1 MANQVFVSPLGLQII
16 DGPTLSEVQKC
27 IEQQNDPAN
36 TGLKFTVQ
44 KVAYDRV
51 SGQPIPMTD
60 ASGKAVTGEIFLIPQ
75 VPYPLNSRPEQKM
88 YYGHSKTALTLN
100 GQPIPLAPDTVITG
114 TKNIANLE
122 MSDATS
128 TMTTGVTAAT
138 YTEWTYDAAA
148 KNGEIRTFVAS
159 DTTVSLLSL
168 KALTGMD
175 HKALLPR
182 PRACCGSVVDNPLTF
197 SAP

>member
-1 MANQVFVSPLGLQII
+1 MANFVSPLGLQII
-16 DGPTLSEVQKC
+16 GGPTTAEIQKC
-27 IEQQNDPAN
+27 IEKQNDPAN

-51 SGQPIPMTD
+51 SGQPITMTD
-60 ASGKAVTGEIFLIPQ
+60 GSGNPVTGEVFLIPQ
-75 VPYPLNSRPEQKM
+75 VPFPLNARPDQKL
-88 YYGHSKTALTLN
+88 YFGHTKGAMTLG

-114 TKNIANLE
+114 TKDITNLE
-122 MSDATS
+122 MSDANS
-128 TMTTGVTAAT
+128 TLTTGIVAAT
-138 YTEWTYDAAA
+138 YIEWTYDAAA
-148 KNGEIRTFVAS
+148 KNGEIRTFVAN

-182 PRACCGSVVDNPLTF
+182 PRACCGVITDNPLTF
-197 SAP
+197 AP